1 MIKLRLYIL
10 LLLMLPLLAI
20 SFLGAPEV
28 MGEQVNLYA
37 TPQISSFNKSGK
49 SPCHCKATTGLG
61 CSPSGSV
68 GLPSGSS
75 NFDRSDKSSFSS
87 LTEIALSGNTEPVPL
102 PPPKV

>member
-1 MIKLRLYIL
+1 MIKLSLYIL
-10 LLLMLPLLAI
+10 LFLMLPLLAI

-28 MGEQVNLYA
+28 MGEQIYLDT
-37 TPQISSFNKSGK
+37 TPQINSFNKPGK

-68 GLPSGSS
+68 GLSS
-75 NFDRSDKSSFSS
+75 VSSSFDRSDKSSFSS

-102 PPPKV
+102 PPPKI